1 MLFSNKKNKKKIVVP
16 VEEVFD
22 IQRIKDNFSNKYH
35 INIKKNDQLCLSS
48 KSILEGISITFHPKA
63 SLREAE
69 ELFKH
74 LIAGVTLF
82 KKHTVISD
90 TVYSLKEEGTCIVL
104 ATFLEIMIFSLNNL
118 IVCEVTIPKRTD
130 SIMTAYNLEAEIL
143 ENYTLIKENTIKT
156 EKIYLS
162 DNFQANS
169 SKINNVISNLSS
181 NDIHNFNLKSENS
194 TSTDKDIKEASKIK
208 EFKNIENSGPTFTS
222 SFSSF
227 IGRRF
232 LIFILVIFLA
242 PVFDYCMNTLG
253 VSVISKS
260 QSNIKGTYTVQDG
273 KVILKTLRGDLF
285 AIFYAHPYELREG
298 DKGNFSSFFKAE
310 DKYSFS
316 QTFEI
321 YYPNNNKLAELIVNK
336 ANFSNF
342 PPKMLNEILHDKNKM
357 SKILSSPEEMTSFIE
372 KGYFSFESFTM
383 TEFFASGK
391 QNIKMRLSYGYNF
404 SEGFLEFFYE
414 DGNIKQTQELKNQ
427 MANGLVKL
435 YYENGNLAKVIE
447 VENDISNGKFE
458 EFYENGKIAV
468 STTFKNGIQ
477 DGICEIYNEN
487 GKLINKVYMKDWK
500 VLKR

>member
-1 MLFSNKKNKKKIVVP
+1 MIFSNKKNKKKIIIP

-63 SLREAE
+63 SLEEAE
-69 ELFKH
+69 ELFRN
-74 LIAGVTLF
+74 LIGGVTLF

-90 TVYSLKEEGTCIVL
+90 TVYSLKEEGTCVVL

-118 IVCEVTIPKRTD
+118 IVCEVIIPKRTD

-143 ENYTLIKENTIKT
+143 ENYILIKENTIKT
-156 EKIYLS
+156 ETIYPS

-169 SKINNVISNLSS
+169 NKINNEISNLSP
-181 NDIHNFNLKSENS
+181 SENS
-194 TSTDKDIKEASKIK
+194 TSTDKDTKEASKIK
-208 EFKNIENSGPTFTS
+208 EFKNIENSSPTFIS

-232 LIFILVIFLA
+232 LIFILAIFLA
-242 PVFDYCMNTLG
+242 PVFRYCM
-253 VSVISKS
+253 SISTVGMSSIPES

-273 KVILKTLRGDLF
+273 KVILKTFRGDLF
-285 AIFYAHPYELREG
+285 SSFYAYPYELREG
-298 DKGNFSSFFKAE
+298 DKGNFSSFAKTE

-321 YYPNNNKLAELIVNK
+321 YYPNNNKLSELIINK

-342 PPKMLNEILHDKNKM
+342 PPKMLNEILQDKNKM
-357 SKILSSPEEMTSFIE
+357 NKILSSPQEMTSFIE

-404 SEGFLEFFYE
+404 SKGFLEFFYE
-414 DGNIKQTQELKNQ
+414 NGNIKQTQELKNL
-427 MANGLVKL
+427 MVNGLVKL

-447 VENDISNGKFE
+447 VENDISNGKYE
-458 EFYENGKIAV
+458 EFHENGKIAL
-468 STTFKNGIQ
+468 STSFKNGIQ
-477 DGICEIYNEN
+477 DGICEIYNED
-487 GKLINKVYMKDWK
+487 GKLVNKAYMKDWK